1 MAGSYFVVDHVSDE
15 NKTDGLVESYQ
26 MLPVQ
31 YQQEDGTVVSGF
43 RRVNFVHWPN
53 VPTPFVHEEWS
64 EDLTFTNI
72 YSPDDDAVDEDEDED
87 EDDYDDE
94 DEDEASFD
102 GESEEG
108 YSEAEV
114 EG

>member
-1 MAGSYFVVDHVSDE
+1 MAGSYFVVDHISDS

-31 YQQEDGTVVSGF
+31 LQQEDGTIVSGF

-53 VPTPFVHEEWS
+53 LPTPFVHEEWS

-72 YSPDDDAVDEDEDED
+72 YSPDDDASDD
-87 EDDYDDE
+87 EDDEEEYEEDE

-102 GESEEG
+102 GDEET
-108 YSEAEV
+108 YSELEAE
-114 EG
+114 G

>member
-1 MAGSYFVVDHVSDE
+1 MAGSYFVVDHVSDT

-53 VPTPFVHEEWS
+53 IPNPFVHEEWS
-64 EDLTFTNI
+64 EDLSFSNI
-72 YSPDDDAVDEDEDED
+72 YSPDDDYA
-87 EDDYDDE
+87 DDE
-94 DEDEASFD
+94 DEDEEDYQDDEDEGVSFNGD
-102 GESEEG
+102 EEET
-108 YSEAEV
+108 YTEAE
-114 EG
+114 G

>member
-1 MAGSYFVVDHVSDE
+1 MAGSYFVVDHVSDA

-53 VPTPFVHEEWS
+53 IPTPFIHEEWS

-72 YSPDDDAVDEDEDED
+72 YSPDDDLT
-87 EDDYDDE
+87 DDE
-94 DEDEASFD
+94 DEDEEEYEEDEDEGASFD
-102 GESEEG
+102 GEDETYTEN
-108 YSEAEV
+108 EV